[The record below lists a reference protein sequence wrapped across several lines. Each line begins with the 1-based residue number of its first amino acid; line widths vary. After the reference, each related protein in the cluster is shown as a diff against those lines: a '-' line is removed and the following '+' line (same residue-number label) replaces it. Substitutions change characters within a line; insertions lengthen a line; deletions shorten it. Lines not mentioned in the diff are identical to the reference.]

1 MSNPIEK
8 TVAKGAGKLAAV
20 KARGKG
26 LRGVFTK
33 LSEQHS
39 EVSSLL
45 ARLHTMSDAT
55 KKRELW
61 LDVRRQLLSHERAEI
76 AVVYPALML
85 IDEANGIVSQ
95 HALEAGRIE
104 LAISELDRVSVEAPA
119 WKPALDRLAGMVTGH
134 ASEEETEL
142 FPRAQSLLGEENAAA
157 LEAAFTEAQ
166 AREAAEIR

>member
-1 MSNPIEK
+1 MSNQLEK
-8 TVAKGAGKLAAV
+8 TVAKGIGKFAAV

-39 EVSSLL
+39 EALSLL
-45 ARLHTMSDAT
+45 SRLQTMSDAT

-104 LAISELDRVSVEAPA
+104 LAISELDFVSVEAPA
-119 WKPALDRLAGMVTGH
+119 WKPALARLAGMVKGH

-142 FPRAQSLLGEENAAA
+142 FPRAQILLGEENSAA

-166 AREAAEIR
+166 AREAAEIP